1 MVEKEIVVVSRLLLK
16 EISPTFGEIELFI
29 SASFLNTSEGKLRDI
44 ALKATNLLFKATVG
58 SRSLGIISAAE
69 GSVVKIDAWMSNKG
83 SRESWEN
90 AIRSATKQ
98 IFNNPVAGKIE
109 WKITSSNKDML
120 EIAKACG
127 FRKEGDSQG
136 EGLNREPLITMV
148 LLRTEPVSLSAT
160 NATAA
165 EIAEKDEIIAQLEKS
180 LSAENSQRI
189 QAENRLLLLKEKGG
203 LSPIEEATKLK
214 EGIAELEA
222 ANRELENKL
231 KEQTNLLEEKTQR
244 IAEQAKMILGL
255 QNADLKKELPGSKR
269 EEKEENPVDT
279 EPEFETS
286 APEMPANELE
296 NLISK
301 IGFSRV
307 LREILKAVIL
317 NPGIGYAELAKK
329 AESAKGYVTLK
340 VSQLTKEGLI
350 VKRHERPLN
359 RHITNLFP
367 AKGVIQKLQEIAQD
381 REKLGLP
388 VKQPTQ
394 VQESKYGESGLND
407 FDVEILKLL
416 IQKPEEG
423 LKQQE
428 IITETHKQLQ
438 DKSREAIQFRV
449 NTSIRKLAAA
459 PLQLVTNNR
468 VGKEKIVKPEMQKIR
483 QLPEELQK
491 ELGIKEQE
499 PAEKT
504 EIPVVKSEEL
514 AAKIEETTEETTKP
528 VVKVTKHPTP
538 FRILVAIL
546 KEYAKNNGGGIETE
560 KLLNIALE
568 KGVSKDE
575 FGPAV
580 KGLKREQVLTA
591 WGGSTFLQINGENL
605 AKI

>member
-1 MVEKEIVVVSRLLLK
+1 MAEKEIVVVSRLLLK

-214 EGIAELEA
+214 ERIAELEA
-222 ANRELENKL
+222 ALHRIEKENTELKISVG
-231 KEQTNLLEEKTQR
+231 EKIQH
-244 IAEQAKMILGL
+244 IANQAKIIEAL
-255 QNADLKKELPGSKR
+255 QKAADPAAP
-269 EEKEENPVDT
+269 KEETLSVSVDEALEKKT
-279 EPEFETS
+279 PDDKDKGIENDPASAEIETT
-286 APEMPANELE
+286 APEMPAEELKS
-296 NLISK
+296 LMLQAGLGKLPRK
-301 IGFSRV
+301 I
-307 LREILKAVIL
+307 LCEIIL
-317 NPGIGYAELAKK
+317 HPGIQYPGIGKNTGIAKNNI
-329 AESAKGYVTLK
+329 A
-340 VSQLTKEGLI
+340 TKIKKLEAQKMI
-350 VKRHERPLN
+350 ARRHENPRDKKIVSFYP
-359 RHITNLFP
+359 I
-367 AKGVIQKLQEIAQD
+367 KGIVQKLKEVAED
-381 REKLGLP
+381 RETLEL
-388 VKQPTQ
+388 
-394 VQESKYGESGLND
+394 LNV
-407 FDVEILKLL
+407 FDIAVLKLV
-416 IQKPEEG
+416 IREPDRG

-428 IITETHKQLQ
+428 IITKLHEQQ
-438 DKSREAIQFRV
+438 SDKTRASIQFRV
-449 NTSIRKLAAA
+449 NASVKKLANLKLA
-459 PLQLVTNNR
+459 TNESIGAENQS
-468 VGKEKIVKPEMQKIR
+468 KPIMENIR
-483 QLPEELQK
+483 QLSKELQEK
-491 ELGIKEQE
+491 LEIQE
-499 PAEKT
+499 TVEEVETPA
-504 EIPVVKSEEL
+504 VKSEEL
-514 AAKIEETTEETTKP
+514 AAKIEETTEKTTKP
-528 VVKVTKHPTP
+528 VVKVTEHPTS